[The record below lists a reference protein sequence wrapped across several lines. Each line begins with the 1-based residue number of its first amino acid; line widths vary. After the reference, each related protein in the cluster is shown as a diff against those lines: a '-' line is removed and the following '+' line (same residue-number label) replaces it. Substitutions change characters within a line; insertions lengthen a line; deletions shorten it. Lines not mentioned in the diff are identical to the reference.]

1 MSETKRSGGMRSS
14 IAHAL
19 RRCKNTLS
27 KITHRT
33 LEDLDDMKYAEK
45 YVDSLFESASGKFV
59 TSDSTGAA
67 SGSVSVLAGVNGAGL
82 FGSCFGIGMGQTV
95 DSDED
100 GGGGGRENDNGNN
113 VNGREKQV
121 QRVQQAQQGRQRG
134 ARVRRVGGVLGGVRS
149 KEVDEDSG
157 ASQSQLNVVNP
168 SNMLETKLSE
178 DKSYTNSTT
187 SDSEVQKVGSLKE
200 HEGETQEDEATAEE
214 EKEKEENGK
223 ESILEEQE
231 VDTFSTY
238 DPVKECEKLRSRTE
252 GPFYHAER
260 IFDQRRIL
268 WQAETNGMTPEKIAR
283 RRAFFKEIP
292 EEYYAKIYKK
302 LVVDDKPL
310 KKPLN
315 LADAMKVIESGWGDH
330 INYLATHPVVQGQ

>member
-1 MSETKRSGGMRSS
+1 MRSS
-14 IAHAL
+14 IARTL

-27 KITHRT
+27 RITHRT

-82 FGSCFGIGMGQTV
+82 FGSCFGIGVSQMV
-95 DSDED
+95 ESDED
-100 GGGGGRENDNGNN
+100 DNGGNDA
-113 VNGREKQV
+113 NGTGKH
-121 QRVQQAQQGRQRG
+121 QGRQRG
-134 ARVRRVGGVLGGVRS
+134 VQVRRAAGGVVGGVRS
-149 KEVDEDSG
+149 KEMDEDSG
-157 ASQSQLNVVNP
+157 ASRSQINVVNP
-168 SNMLETKLSE
+168 SNLLETKLSE

-187 SDSEVQKVGSLKE
+187 SESEVQRVGSLKE
-200 HEGETQEDEATAEE
+200 NGGEVQEREKDEESISEE
-214 EKEKEENGK
+214 EEAE
-223 ESILEEQE
+223 
-231 VDTFSTY
+231 TFSTY
-238 DPVKECEKLRSRTE
+238 DSVKECEKLRNRTE
-252 GPFYHAER
+252 GPFYHAEI
-260 IFDQRRIL
+260 IFDQRRSL
-268 WQAETNGMTPEKIAR
+268 WQAETNGMTPEKIAS

-292 EEYYAKIYKK
+292 EEYYPKIYKK

>member
-100 GGGGGRENDNGNN
+100 GGGGGHENDNGNN
-113 VNGREKQV
+113 VNGREKQE
-121 QRVQQAQQGRQRG
+121 QRVQQGRQRG

-149 KEVDEDSG
+149 KEMDEDSG

-200 HEGETQEDEATAEE
+200 NEGETQEEEEAEE
-214 EKEKEENGK
+214 EKEKENGK

-231 VDTFSTY
+231 ADTFLTY

-260 IFDQRRIL
+260 IFDQRRTL